1 MTRRKVEIIR
11 DGLVLRGE
19 LDQEGADRPLVIL
32 MHGFGGS
39 MGKTDREILP
49 ILNEKLLE
57 AGFQTFRFDFDG
69 HGSSDGA
76 MKDMDILREI
86 LDAIAVLQ
94 YAERLPHSGKISL
107 MGHSQGGVV
116 AAMLAGLYHDRIG
129 RVVLF
134 APAVTLVD
142 DARQGTC
149 MGVAYDP
156 DHVPEMLQIGPN
168 EVGGHYF
175 RIAQSLPVLETASRF
190 RGPVFFAIGAADEI
204 VDPGSVNRWKS
215 IYKDAEF
222 HVIPDMNHA
231 IEGSGREGLV
241 RQAVQFLESGQSA

>member
-1 MTRRKVEIIR
+1 
-11 DGLVLRGE
+11 
-19 LDQEGADRPLVIL
+19 
-32 MHGFGGS
+32 
-39 MGKTDREILP
+39 
-49 ILNEKLLE
+49 
-57 AGFQTFRFDFDG
+57 
-69 HGSSDGA
+69 
-76 MKDMDILREI
+76 
-86 LDAIAVLQ
+86 
-94 YAERLPHSGKISL
+94 

-116 AAMLAGLYHDRIG
+116 ASMLAGLYHDQIG

-222 HVIPDMNHA
+222 HVIPDMN
-231 IEGSGREGLV
+231 
-241 RQAVQFLESGQSA
+241 RQRCPATQARYLFRSFSTSACPSPYSFSKYPSYPPQVFRMFSSISRPIFGETPCCS

>member
-49 ILNEKLLE
+49 VLNEKLLE

-94 YAERLPHSGKISL
+94 YAERLPHAGKISL

-116 AAMLAGLYHDRIG
+116 ASMLAGLYHDRMIRIMFRRCCRSG
-129 RVVLF
+129 RTKWADTTSELRR
-134 APAVTLVD
+134 A
-142 DARQGTC
+142 C
-149 MGVAYDP
+149 
-156 DHVPEMLQIGPN
+156 
-168 EVGGHYF
+168 
-175 RIAQSLPVLETASRF
+175 RF
-190 RGPVFFAIGAADEI
+190 WRLH
-204 VDPGSVNRWKS
+204 PGSAVRFS
-215 IYKDAEF
+215 S
-222 HVIPDMNHA
+222 P
-231 IEGSGREGLV
+231 LV
-241 RQAVQFLESGQSA
+241 RPMKLWIRDRSIAGNQFTRMQSSTSFQI